1 MIGNWEIAAMA
12 DALADRCEHVTIALL
27 GWPSSA
33 SGRIRQLMAIAAP
46 DWLHDNIHTGLSSG
60 ERVTFQVRDPS
71 TATSFRKPRAAR
83 PDDLRQTRSISFAT
97 IQPLGSLIGGGPK

>member
-71 TATSFRKPRAAR
+71 TATSA
-83 PDDLRQTRSISFAT
+83 I
-97 IQPLGSLIGGGPK
+97 LIGGLIP